1 MNAHGYHNIVEVS
14 KIWMMI
20 NMMFMPLFMLNV
32 IRNVDL
38 YNFLIYTDVM
48 LFTELI
54 IGFPNRNHHDSQDSH
69 GYRNLVFACK
79 ILMMINIII
88 MPLHMLNMISNI
100 DLYNLIVTIDMFM
113 FGKLI
118 MVLPDHDVQNNVFA
132 AINFE
137 DTIDY
142 ILSSAFS
149 LRLII

>member
-1 MNAHGYHNIVEVS
+1 
-14 KIWMMI
+14 
-20 NMMFMPLFMLNV
+20 
-32 IRNVDL
+32 
-38 YNFLIYTDVM
+38 
-48 LFTELI
+48 
-54 IGFPNRNHHDSQDSH
+54 
-69 GYRNLVFACK
+69 
-79 ILMMINIII
+79 